1 MTLKDTIQ
9 EAIKAKKA
17 IIGYR
22 QSIRFIKLN
31 TPKMIVVAKNI
42 PEKYKRNLEYSAKIA
57 GIKLEIFD
65 GNSKELGVICGFPYP
80 VSTLVIKS

>member
-17 IIGYR
+17 ITGYR
-22 QSIRFIKLN
+22 QSIKFIKLN
-31 TPKMIVVAKNI
+31 TPEMIVISRNI
-42 PEKYKRNLEYSAKIA
+42 PEKYRKSLENNAKVA

-65 GNSKELGVICGFPYP
+65 GNSKELGVFCGFPHP